1 MSPLLKTLA
10 LALVGALALANFE
23 APVEAREPVVK
34 KRQARQAPPRH
45 RLTERAYVPASAIPA
60 GRYAAP
66 ADPRMPYGGP
76 GRAQFEPVV
85 VGPQPER
92 ADGRTPEGP

>member
-1 MSPLLKTLA
+1 MAPLLKILA
-10 LALVGALALANFE
+10 LALTGAFALATFE
-23 APVEAREPVVK
+23 APAEAREPAVK

-45 RLTERAYVPASAIPA
+45 RIAQRPSVPTPA
-60 GRYAAP
+60 GRHAAP